1 MNQKPLE
8 RGDLALIFAFIGI
21 PVSLFVYRYSMHV
34 FDFITRYWNSP
45 ESTKHLWVACCTG
58 FLFVI
63 YRVCIRWNRHLEE
76 VTAAVRKNDGAI
88 FLGHSSSQEAL
99 HLTTDL
105 RTRHTQVIGT
115 TSCGKSESVILPW
128 AIQDIQN
135 GGGLFIVDGKADKS
149 FLDKIY
155 AYAVDAGRAS
165 DFRLFSLSNPE
176 ESCSFNPLAVGSV
189 QEVTERVFSSF
200 QFDNEYFESV
210 QFRIFRDVIAIIKD
224 QNIIPT
230 FAHIN
235 LLLTNK
241 DALERWIEAS
251 RNEPLKAN
259 LTAFNNLSAK
269 ERDERSSGLVT
280 KLSHF
285 CADEI
290 YPLFNTPQP
299 HIDLSLALKHKW
311 ICYFQLPTMYYQFLG
326 SSTGKLVL
334 QCLQNAVAKRHN
346 EGGKN
351 ASFISVYLDDFQDY
365 IYEGFEALLNKS
377 RSANIGMVF
386 SHQALGDLDKVS
398 PAFRN
403 VVTTN
408 TNIKIVMRNNDPETA
423 EFFANSFG
431 TTTSSKETER
441 VSRGI
446 LGSTKTGELSV
457 RAVEEY
463 LFHPNVIKSELRT
476 GEALVSIPYFEGV
489 KTRRVRFT
497 PLPDKDSKHL
507 PCIPKGNIDQKTLL
521 NPPGRNDKTE
531 VNRVVLN

>member
-8 RGDLALIFAFIGI
+8 RGDLFLVFLLIGV
-21 PVSLFVYRYSMHV
+21 PVSFTIYRV
-34 FDFITRYWNSP
+34 FIHLTDAVTHHWNSYA
-45 ESTKHLWVACCTG
+45 SIKYLWVAMILGVLFAVYRICLHWNG
-58 FLFVI
+58 FI
-63 YRVCIRWNRHLEE
+63 EGI
-76 VTAAVRKNDGAI
+76 TDGVRKSNGLI
-88 FLGHSSSQEAL
+88 LLGHGEDHQPV

-115 TSCGKSESVILPW
+115 TSSGKSESVILPW

-135 GGGLFIVDGKADKS
+135 GGGLIIVDGKADKS

-155 AYAVDAGRAS
+155 AYAVEAGRAS
-165 DFRLFSLSNPE
+165 DFRLFSLSNPA

-200 QFDNEYFESV
+200 KFESEYFESI
-210 QFRIFRDVIAIIKD
+210 QFRVFRDIIAVIKE
-224 QNIIPT
+224 QGVVPT
-230 FAHIN
+230 FSHVHT
-235 LLLTNK
+235 LLTNK

-251 RNEPLKAN
+251 RNDTLKEQ
-259 LTAFNNLSAK
+259 LTAFNGLSTK
-269 ERDERSSGLVT
+269 EREERTSGLIA

-285 CADEI
+285 CADEVF
-290 YPLFNTPQP
+290 PLFNATQP
-299 HIDLSLALKHKW
+299 HIDMSLALKHKW

-326 SSTGKLVL
+326 ASTGKLVL

-346 EGGKN
+346 EGGSN
-351 ASFISVYLDDFQDY
+351 ASFTSVYLDDFQDY

-386 SHQALGDLDKVS
+386 SHQALGDLDKVG

-408 TNIKIVMRNNDPETA
+408 TNIKVVMRNNDPETA

-431 TTTSSKETER
+431 TKAAAKETER
-441 VSRGI
+441 VSRG
-446 LGSTKTGELSV
+446 LFGNNKTGELSV

-463 LFHPNVIKSELRT
+463 LFHPNIIKSNLRT

-489 KTRRVRFT
+489 KTTRIRFT
-497 PLPDKDSKHL
+497 PFPNKDPKPL
-507 PCIPKGNIDQKTLL
+507 PCIPKEKIDRKYLL
-521 NPPGRNDKTE
+521 NPPGRNEKAE
-531 VNRVVLN
+531 VHRVAV

>member
-1 MNQKPLE
+1 MNQKPMD
-8 RGDLALIFAFIGI
+8 RGDLALIFAFIGV
-21 PVSLFVYRYSMHV
+21 PVSIFLYGYGVRMFGVLV
-34 FDFITRYWNSP
+34 RYWHSP
-45 ESTKHLWVACCTG
+45 ESSKHLLIAFCAGILV
-58 FLFVI
+58 VI
-63 YRVCIRWNRHLEE
+63 YQVCVRWNRHLED

-88 FLGHSSSQEAL
+88 FLGHGASHEAL

-135 GGGLFIVDGKADKS
+135 GGGLIIVDGKADKS

-155 AYAVDAGRAS
+155 AYAVEAGRAS

-210 QFRIFRDVIAIIKD
+210 QFRLFRDVIAVIKE
-224 QNIIPT
+224 QNIVPT

-241 DALERWIEAS
+241 DALESWIESS
-251 RNEPLKAN
+251 RNEPLKAS
-259 LTAFNNLSAK
+259 LSAFISLSAK
-269 ERDERSSGLVT
+269 ERDERSSGLIS

-285 CADEI
+285 CAEEVS
-290 YPLFNTPQP
+290 PLFNATQP
-299 HIDLSLALKHKW
+299 HIDLGFALKHKW

-346 EGGKN
+346 EGGRN

-489 KTRRVRFT
+489 NTRRVRFT
-497 PLPDKDSKHL
+497 PLPDKVGKHL
-507 PCIPKGNIDQKTLL
+507 PCIPKGKIDFKALL
-521 NPPGRNDKTE
+521 NPPGRNEKTE
-531 VNRVVLN
+531 VNRVVLS